1 MYRAEIKS
9 YQDTVAYIGLASNT
23 FKERYLNHTSSFRNK
38 ITKKVYGTF
47 QAHFEIKL
55 SKETLWNKMVYRQ
68 VYILNPHIINKKRCN
83 LCNIEKT
90 LILTST
96 HHHLLNQRSELKV
109 HVGIEKISIIIDLAK
124 CDHVFISNNLYIM
137 FLYLIICILQLSAVF
152 FKKENHC
159 KEMFV
164 IIFFRKYAI
173 CDEKILEF

>member
-1 MYRAEIKS
+1 
-9 YQDTVAYIGLASNT
+9 
-23 FKERYLNHTSSFRNK
+23 
-38 ITKKVYGTF
+38 
-47 QAHFEIKL
+47 
-55 SKETLWNKMVYRQ
+55 MVYRQ

-164 IIFFRKYAI
+164 IIFFKYAI
-173 CDEKILEF
+173 CDEKIL